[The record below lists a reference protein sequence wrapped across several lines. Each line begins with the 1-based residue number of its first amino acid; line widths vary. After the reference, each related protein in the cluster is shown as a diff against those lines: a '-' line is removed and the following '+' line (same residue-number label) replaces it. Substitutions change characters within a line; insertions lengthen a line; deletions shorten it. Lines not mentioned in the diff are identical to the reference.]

1 VLDVTALAH
10 RVGGRL
16 LPVAAPHPQA
26 GDNPWAI
33 EEDPG
38 AFHTTG
44 WFGAYDAGHSAFAVA
59 AESSADIA
67 APVDFARAHR
77 TGLVIK
83 GTGHDYLGRSSAP
96 GSLLLWTHRMR
107 EITVHDAFIPAGQ
120 AAITPSASS
129 SPRSA

>member
-1 VLDVTALAH
+1 MLDVTALAH

-96 GSLLLWTHRMR
+96 DRCCCGRTGCGRSPCT
-107 EITVHDAFIPAGQ
+107 
-120 AAITPSASS
+120 TPSSR
-129 SPRSA
+129 PVRRR